1 MNINYENILR
11 EIENKNIKQGQELEE
26 YKYRVSFVEVNLKNI
41 AQNYFLIKEYV
52 SNKKVMAIVKAN
64 AYGHGILYT
73 SLFLEAIGV
82 DYFGV
87 AFLEEA
93 LALRKSG
100 IKTPILMLGG
110 ISESQIEK
118 FITNDI
124 DITAS
129 SVDKL
134 NKINEIAAS
143 LKKEAKVHLKID
155 TGMER
160 IGTHYYSADKLLD
173 ASLNAKHCKVVG
185 IFSHFAKAETD
196 LEYTKLQLERFL
208 EVLSFYERHSI
219 PMPLRHIASSGG
231 ILTLTE
237 SHLDM
242 VRPGAILY
250 GINPDPQRFKD
261 LKITPALSLKSEV
274 DYFKVVKENTGI
286 SYGHTFTTKEQ
297 TRVVTIPLG
306 YGDGLFRTLSNKGSV
321 LINKKKYPMVGNI
334 CMDQFMVNIG
344 PKGEAYNGDTVTLIG
359 KDGNESIIVNE
370 IADFVGT
377 DPRDV
382 LVSLNSRIPRKYVV
396 D

>member
-1 MNINYENILR
+1 MDINYEKILK
-11 EIENKNIKQGQELEE
+11 EIENKNIKLGQELEE
-26 YKYRVSFVEVNLKNI
+26 YKYRVSFIEVNLKNI
-41 AQNYFLIKEYV
+41 AQNYFLIKEIV
-52 SNKKVMAIVKAN
+52 NNKKVMAVVKAN

-100 IKTPILMLGG
+100 IKLPILMLGG
-110 ISESQIEK
+110 FSEYQIEK
-118 FITNDI
+118 FIKNDI
-124 DITAS
+124 EITAS

-134 NKINEIAAS
+134 KKIDEVAAS
-143 LKKEAKVHLKID
+143 LKKKAKLHLKID

-160 IGTHYYSADKLLD
+160 IGTHYYSAEKLLN
-173 ASLNAKHCKVVG
+173 ASLNAKHCDVIG

-196 LEYTKLQLERFL
+196 LEYTKIQLERFL
-208 EVLSFYERHSI
+208 GVLDFYEKHSL
-219 PMPLRHIASSGG
+219 PVPLRHIASSGG
-231 ILTLTE
+231 ILTFPE

-250 GINPDPQRFKD
+250 GINPDPQKFKD
-261 LKITPALSLKSEV
+261 LKVTPALSLKSEV

-306 YGDGLFRTLSNKGSV
+306 YGDGLFRMLSNKGSV
-321 LINKKKYPMVGNI
+321 LINKKRYPIVGNI

-344 PKGEAYNGDTVTLIG
+344 PDGEAYNGDIVTIIG
-359 KDGNESIIVNE
+359 NDGNESILANE
-370 IADFVGT
+370 LALLVGT

-382 LVSLNSRIPRKYVV
+382 VVSLNSRIPRKYVV